1 MVVRFLAR
9 DHTYRIE
16 RAFNNNVVLAKE
28 SLTDTEIILLG
39 KGVGFGTK
47 PGDQLEANDQRIEKK
62 FRLEDQNHIQ
72 QYRHLINQVDESIMG
87 LSEEII
93 AMVAKDLGPHLNE
106 HVHVA
111 LPDHI
116 QFAIQRLKNGMEI
129 TNPFLFEIQTLYPK
143 EFVLAEK
150 ASRLIEE
157 RFLVNIP
164 ESETGFLTLHIHA
177 AASAYP
183 VSKTVK
189 VTNLIKEL
197 VERVEKRVGM
207 PIEKDSMDYVRL
219 ITHLRFAVERIRQGK
234 VVVNPLLDRIK
245 EISGSSYK
253 LAESL
258 AKLIAERL
266 EVEVPEDE
274 VGYIAMHLHR
284 LKQVKDNS

>member
-1 MVVRFLAR
+1 MAC
-9 DHTYRIE
+9 DNAYKIE

-28 SLTDTEIILLG
+28 SRTDVEIILLG
-39 KGVGFGTK
+39 KGVGFGAK
-47 PGDQLEANDQRIEKK
+47 PGDQLEADDHRIEKK
-62 FRLEDQNHIQ
+62 FRLENESHIQ
-72 QYRHLINQVDESIMG
+72 QYRHLINQVDESIIG

-93 AMVAKDLGPHLNE
+93 AMVAKDLSPNLNE

-116 QFAIQRLKNGMEI
+116 QFAIQRLQNGMEI
-129 TNPFLFEIQTLYPK
+129 TNPFLYEIQTLYPK
-143 EFVLAEK
+143 EFALAQK
-150 ASRLIEE
+150 ASRMIEE
-157 RFLVNIP
+157 RFSVTIP
-164 ESETGFLTLHIHA
+164 ESETGFLSLHIHA

-197 VERVEKRVGM
+197 VERVEKQVGT
-207 PIEKDSMDYVRL
+207 PIEKESMDYVRL

-234 VVVNPLLDRIK
+234 AVVNPLLDRIK

-266 EVEVPEDE
+266 EVDVPEDE

-284 LKQVKDNS
+284 LNQVKNTAK